1 MPDPSSRSRLRR
13 TLRGASLVATLAFLA
28 VAWPARLGGR
38 TLFVVVEGTSMEPGY
53 HNGDLLYAHTS
64 DAFSVGDV
72 AVFRIPP
79 DQPGHG
85 RLVVHRI
92 RSRTTTGRF
101 ITQGDNRPE
110 GDGIVPSPT
119 DMVAR
124 PVVNL
129 GPIPSH
135 ALQLFPW
142 ACLVTASAAIGWYLW
157 PKTIPPAGRT
167 GVVVPLAEPGV
178 DLRGT
183 WATIRDATIAL
194 APLQPVVAYDPFA
207 ASIPMTLRDLL
218 RFIGAA
224 DQERTAGTR

>member
-1 MPDPSSRSRLRR
+1 MPDPFSQSRLRG
-13 TLRGASLVATLAFLA
+13 TIRGAALVATLAFLA

-38 TLFVVVEGTSMEPGY
+38 ALFVVVAGTSMEPGY

-64 DAFSVGDV
+64 DAFHVGDV

-79 DQPGHG
+79 DQPGNE

-92 RSRTTTGRF
+92 RSETTTGHF
-101 ITQGDNRPE
+101 ITQGDNRSQS
-110 GDGIVPSPT
+110 DGIMPSPT

-129 GPIPSH
+129 GPIPRY
-135 ALQLFPW
+135 ALQLLPW
-142 ACLVTASAAIGWYLW
+142 ACLMTAAAATGWYLW
-157 PKTIPPAGRT
+157 PKTIPPAGLS
-167 GVVVPLAEPGV
+167 GVGSLAPPGV

-183 WATIRDATIAL
+183 WATIRDATIAH
-194 APLQPVVAYDPFA
+194 APLLPVVASDPFA
-207 ASIPMTLRDLL
+207 APSPMTLRDLL

-224 DQERTAGTR
+224 DQERTAGCR